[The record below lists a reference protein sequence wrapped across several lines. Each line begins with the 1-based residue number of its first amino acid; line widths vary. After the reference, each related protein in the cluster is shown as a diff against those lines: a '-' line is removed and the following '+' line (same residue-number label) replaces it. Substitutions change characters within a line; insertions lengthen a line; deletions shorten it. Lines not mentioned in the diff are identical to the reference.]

1 MILLTMLVTFGLAT
15 EPRSD
20 RMPKPKPDKVIRHEI
35 VLGRSE
41 RDMLEGWF
49 GSMQFNNIATP
60 AVNLMNDVTGM
71 ITFLS
76 ILAAVGITGA
86 SFTFLVSDELS
97 VQGVID
103 SFVTQRDQA
112 ITAAG
117 LSAMPGVGGIVGK
130 IFADVLGLFPDE
142 QP

>member
-1 MILLTMLVTFGLAT
+1 
-15 EPRSD
+15 
-20 RMPKPKPDKVIRHEI
+20 MPKPKPDKVIRHEI

-41 RDMLEGWF
+41 KNMLDGWI

-76 ILAAVGITGA
+76 IIAAIGITGA

-103 SFVTQRDQA
+103 SFVSQRDQA

-117 LSAMPGVGGIVGK
+117 LSAIPGPQGLVGK
-130 IFADVLGLFPDE
+130 IIADALGLFPDE

>member
-1 MILLTMLVTFGLAT
+1 
-15 EPRSD
+15 
-20 RMPKPKPDKVIRHEI
+20 MPKPKPDKVIRHEI

-41 RDMLEGWF
+41 RDMLDGWL

-60 AVNLMNDVTGM
+60 AVKLMNDVTGM

-76 ILAAVGITGA
+76 ILAAIGITGA

-103 SFVTQRDQA
+103 SFVSQRDQA
-112 ITAAG
+112 IAAAG
-117 LSAMPGVGGIVGK
+117 LSAIVPGPGGLVGK
-130 IFADVLGLFPDE
+130 IFADALGLYPENGDI
-142 QP
+142 

>member
-1 MILLTMLVTFGLAT
+1 MGFNRRGAL
-15 EPRSD
+15 
-20 RMPKPKPDKVIRHEI
+20 MPKPKPDKVIRHEI

-41 RDMLEGWF
+41 RDILDGWI

-76 ILAAVGITGA
+76 IIAAIGITGA

-103 SFVTQRDQA
+103 SFVSQRDQA

-117 LSAMPGVGGIVGK
+117 LSAIPGPQGLVGK
-130 IFADVLGLFPDE
+130 IIADALGLFPE
-142 QP
+142 NSEI

>member
-1 MILLTMLVTFGLAT
+1 
-15 EPRSD
+15 
-20 RMPKPKPDKVIRHEI
+20 
-35 VLGRSE
+35 
-41 RDMLEGWF
+41 MLEGWF

-103 SFVTQRDQA
+103 SFVSQRDQA
-112 ITAAG
+112 IAAAG
-117 LSAMPGVGGIVGK
+117 LKVVPGFGGVVGNVL
-130 IFADVLGLFPDE
+130 ADMLGLYPENGDI
-142 QP
+142 

>member
-1 MILLTMLVTFGLAT
+1 
-15 EPRSD
+15 
-20 RMPKPKPDKVIRHEI
+20 MPKPKPDKVIRHEI

-130 IFADVLGLFPDE
+130 IFADVLGLYPENGDI
-142 QP
+142 